1 MHPICNIS
9 FPSAIEAATFDLK
22 QAKQQGAMIEANTP
36 TCLPGGHGSLLIQG
50 GIFKKTYKRKELTLA
65 PSSTQLKLG
74 TVTAS
79 GKEKMP
85 MRYLQNHS
93 SKQSGLTP

>member
-50 GIFKKTYKRKELTLA
+50 GIFKKNL
-65 PSSTQLKLG
+65 
-74 TVTAS
+74 
-79 GKEKMP
+79 
-85 MRYLQNHS
+85 
-93 SKQSGLTP
+93 